1 MKGIRKQDFF
11 ILICIPVCLHSLNII
26 NITYKV
32 DTVKPTHIVTSIKSN
47 LPMCSPLLSQTCPCV
62 HLY

>member
-1 MKGIRKQDFF
+1 MKGIQKQDFL
-11 ILICIPVCLHSLNII
+11 ILICLPVCLHSLNII

-32 DTVKPTHIVTSIKSN
+32 DTVKPTHFVTSIKSN
-47 LPMCSPLLSQTCPCV
+47 LPILSPLLSQTYPYC